1 MQLKKITTG
10 FVIQTIDTETGKITH
25 QEFIAGDQCD
35 YEDEEGNCIDAE
47 ECFGMMLNLIS
58 PMIWFNPNL

>member
-10 FVIQTIDTETGKITH
+10 FVIQTIDTKSGELIN

-35 YEDEEGNCIDAE
+35 YEDEKGNCIDVE
-47 ECFGMMLNLIS
+47 ECFGEDDEPYFPYDMVQ
-58 PMIWFNPNL
+58 P

>member
-10 FVIQTIDTETGKITH
+10 FVIQTIDTETGKLIN

-35 YEDEEGNCIDAE
+35 YEDEEGNTIDPE
-47 ECFGMMLNLIS
+47 ECFGDGAEPYFPYDMVQ
-58 PMIWFNPNL
+58 P